1 MFSLIAAEG
10 GWQSFTL
17 KGGEWAVLWLSA
29 AAALLALGVGF
40 FLVKKVLSES
50 QGSPKMIEIAKAI
63 KRERS
68 PTSSASSRPSRSS

>member
-50 QGSPKMIEIAKAI
+50 QGSAKMIEIAKA
-63 KRERS
+63 
-68 PTSSASSRPSRSS
+68 